1 MSRTSLR
8 LFARVRTPEGYTLS
22 IADGEFNSIGTLKE
36 GCFASDDANV

>member
-22 IADGEFNSIGTLKE
+22 MADGEFNSIGTLKE
-36 GCFASDDANV
+36 GCFAPDGAHI